1 MIRSIR
7 LLVFASVLTMAH
19 GVLAEERIGIRSHS
33 LGWLRGLDNA
43 HVLVLKITE
52 HGKTCGMT
60 KNIAEKEFVSGI
72 RAIPATTYK
81 EGDEV
86 DNIFVLSINTIYR
99 KEIGWCTSNL
109 AVNFFTT
116 VLSTMRVWMKSSRVP
131 YNYGLAKLYST
142 VYVKTMPIP

>member
-52 HGKTCGMT
+52 SRQDLWNDEEYCR
-60 KNIAEKEFVSGI
+60 EGI
-72 RAIPATTYK
+72 RVWYPCQSPPRPTRKATRSITSS
-81 EGDEV
+81 
-86 DNIFVLSINTIYR
+86 FSLLS
-99 KEIGWCTSNL
+99 G
-109 AVNFFTT
+109 
-116 VLSTMRVWMKSSRVP
+116 
-131 YNYGLAKLYST
+131 
-142 VYVKTMPIP
+142 

>member
-99 KEIGWCTSNL
+99 KEIGWCTSNPC
-109 AVNFFTT
+109 
-116 VLSTMRVWMKSSRVP
+116 LS
-131 YNYGLAKLYST
+131 G
-142 VYVKTMPIP
+142 